1 MRKPKCPVCNREVPR
16 ADIRKGI
23 FPCPSCGTE
32 LRIPEIF
39 RQPFGLLFFA
49 CGVGA
54 AFFVARVFGAK
65 GNSLLLAVALLMT
78 PCALGIACVS
88 GAILAAVFPRLERG
102 TGVDRDGNLHI
113 VPPPGP
119 PTGQQ

>member
-16 ADIRKGI
+16 AHIRKGT
-23 FPCPSCGTE
+23 FQCPSCGTG
-32 LRIPEIF
+32 LRIPETF

-49 CGVGA
+49 SGVGA

-78 PCALGIACVS
+78 PCALGIACVC

-119 PTGQQ
+119 PTGRQ